1 MFKKK
6 EYKKFIKKLG
16 DNLYEITGDINVFK
30 EFFSEH
36 YVSRADSK
44 GMRDV
49 AWNLEGRKESGAASI
64 VVFPFYFEICSKNDT
79 HGSSRRQFVFKKLMS
94 DDIRGN
100 GLSDYGDYYKQITLK
115 FEFLEKI
122 GFIKTG
128 LINIISVS
136 YKGLNDTVEIECIN
150 NIPQYWKY
158 PDSFELF
165 VSEGDCFY
173 SDDENLKRKLW
184 TDNGDGIYS
193 GYIKDISYG
202 ELCYYSY
209 DKIGDFIFN
218 KWSNAYQAITDIF
231 PKDCED
237 FHPSNRKYT
246 VTSLVANIRSSTKYL
261 LYGSDNGV
269 KKRLDEW
276 KDYPFSCFIEY
287 NADDDKSVFL
297 DKINH
302 DKSDFSNEY
311 RMPKDFRFVKLYM
324 KKGNYVPD
332 NLSRPFEVVD
342 EEYLH
347 KIALSLRPIFT
358 GYHPVRI
365 EFLDTQFKEV
375 ASIDFDKFGV
385 AKFNN
390 FIKWKAE

>member
-6 EYKKFIKKLG
+6 EYKKFIKKLE
-16 DNLYEITGDINVFK
+16 DNLYEITGDIDVFK

-36 YVSRADSK
+36 YVSRADSN
-44 GMRDV
+44 GMKDI
-49 AWNLEGRKESGAASI
+49 AWNLEGRKESGAANI
-64 VVFPFYFEICSKNDT
+64 VVFPFHFEIYSKNDT
-79 HGSSRRQFVFKKLMS
+79 HGSSRRYFVFKKLMS

-100 GLSDYGDYYKQITLK
+100 GLSDYGNYYKQITLK
-115 FEFLEKI
+115 FEFTGKI

-136 YKGLNDTVEIECIN
+136 YKGLNDTVEVECVN

-209 DKIGDFIFN
+209 DRIGDFIFN

-237 FHPSNRKYT
+237 FHPSNKKYT

-261 LYGSDNGV
+261 LHGSDNAV

-276 KDYPFSCFIEY
+276 EDYPFGCFIEY
-287 NADDDKSVFL
+287 NADDDKSIFL

-324 KKGNYVPD
+324 KKGNFIPD
-332 NLSRPFEVVD
+332 NLSRPFEVLD
-342 EEYLH
+342 EKYLQ
-347 KIALSLRPIFT
+347 KTALSLTPVFT

-385 AKFNN
+385 AKFND
-390 FIKWKAE
+390 FIKVEAK